1 MMQGKCSSTIRLQ
14 NKLFHPEI
22 VFAKKIE
29 IQFLR
34 KSLIFICAIFCL
46 SGLLCPW
53 IVHARQAVGIIS
65 VNINYPSKGLNW
77 LELFLREELSLQ
89 LQLAD
94 RFSVI
99 TPDTMN
105 LWDQRLSEKSLNQA
119 SLSYHGSTSLTLL
132 KTDRLLEL
140 SIQKVLS
147 QLSARWNIRSK
158 NENKSTDDN
167 HTWATPDELVENL
180 LKNLEVDPFFGKLT
194 HFPQGYSWNGV
205 RNFFKWK
212 LQPVPLPGF
221 IFSAIFACCLAYKL
235 SLRR

>member
-77 LELFLREELSLQ
+77 LKLFLREELSRQ
-89 LQLAD
+89 FQLAD
-94 RFSVI
+94 RFSVL
-99 TPDTMN
+99 TPNAMHR
-105 LWDQRLSEKSLNQA
+105 WDQRQNENSLLKDNLSGQF
-119 SLSYHGSTSLTLL
+119 STAFTLL
-132 KTDRLLEL
+132 KPQKLLEL
-140 SIQKVLS
+140 SIQKVLN
-147 QLSARWNIRSK
+147 QLSVRWDITR
-158 NENKSTDDN
+158 
-167 HTWATPDELVENL
+167 
-180 LKNLEVDPFFGKLT
+180 LKEK
-194 HFPQGYSWNGV
+194 
-205 RNFFKWK
+205 K
-212 LQPVPLPGF
+212 
-221 IFSAIFACCLAYKL
+221 
-235 SLRR
+235 